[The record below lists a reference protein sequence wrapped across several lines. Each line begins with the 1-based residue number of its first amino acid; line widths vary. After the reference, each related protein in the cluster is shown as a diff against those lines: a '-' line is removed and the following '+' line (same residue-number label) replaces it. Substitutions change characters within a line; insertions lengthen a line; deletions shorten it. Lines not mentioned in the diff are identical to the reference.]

1 MLTMRVGVKPH
12 LGCMQRWL
20 RLALHHAHQFRAIF
34 AEFLGDLPIF
44 YAALTAHGYVQPKR
58 RTFH

>member
-20 RLALHHAHQFRAIF
+20 EAGTRTMLHINF
-34 AEFLGDLPIF
+34 APYSPNF
-44 YAALTAHGYVQPKR
+44 
-58 RTFH
+58 